1 MKKSAQI
8 FLAMLSVIMLAG
20 CGKDT
25 TSELKTDVELS
36 VTDEANTKAEESA
49 ETEIQNSENQDI
61 PKQNLK
67 VQDSE
72 TQNQEASDA
81 ENDALTVSVEELS
94 DKYTDCIVNIEKVC
108 DTLEEL
114 AFATV
119 DVNNDGIK
127 EMLYAESSVNAAG
140 VYVCFY
146 NDGQII
152 TTGPFGCYG
161 GIKYAPKEGKIISV
175 MDNMDYM
182 KYELIN
188 IDENYETD
196 VEQKYEIEPGSDEG
210 SFVFFLD
217 DEEVTDLEYSNAFAK
232 LKKMDVRCLDYDDMF
247 MYSWSTADPDIIA
260 QHLAKLLEEDEPSR
274 ECHMIIPMVEK
285 AKLIGTWEM
294 YSSEIEGEISY
305 AKDGGVNGKITVH
318 EDYTVDL
325 DFGCHKMSG
334 MYMDFY
340 NGSFN
345 DYADN
350 TDWYVVI
357 DASEEDGTTIYM
369 NVSEEDQLTV
379 NTIGEGETLISL
391 WDIYNRAK

>member
-8 FLAMLSVIMLAG
+8 FLLTLSVIMLAG

-25 TSELKTDVELS
+25 TSELK
-36 VTDEANTKAEESA
+36 TDEANTKAEESA

-81 ENDALTVSVEELS
+81 ENDVLTVSVEELS
-94 DKYTDCIVNIEKVC
+94 DKYTDCIVNIEKDC

-140 VYVCFY
+140 VYICFY

-182 KYELIN
+182 TYELIS

-196 VEQKYEIEPGSDEG
+196 VEQKYEIEPGSDDG

-217 DEEVTDLEYSNAFAK
+217 DEEVTDLEYCNAFAK
-232 LKKMDVRCLDYDDMF
+232 LKNMDVRCLDYDDMF
-247 MYSWSTADPDIIA
+247 MYSWTTADPDIIA

-305 AKDGGVNGKITVH
+305 VKDGGVNGKITVH

-325 DFGCHKMSG
+325 DFGRHKMSG

>member
-1 MKKSAQI
+1 MKGNIMKRSAQI
-8 FLAMLSVIMLAG
+8 FLLTLAVIMLTA

-25 TSELKTDVELS
+25 TSELK
-36 VTDEANTKAEESA
+36 TDEANTKAEESA

-94 DKYTDCIVNIEKVC
+94 DKYTDCIINIEKDC

-182 KYELIN
+182 TYELIN

-232 LKKMDVRCLDYDDMF
+232 LKNMDVRCLDYDDMF
-247 MYSWSTADPDIIA
+247 MYSWTTADPDIIA

-325 DFGCHKMSG
+325 DFGHHKMSG

>member
-1 MKKSAQI
+1 MKRSAQI
-8 FLAMLSVIMLAG
+8 FLLMLSVIMLAG

-25 TSELKTDVELS
+25 TSELK
-36 VTDEANTKAEESA
+36 TDEANTKAEESA

-94 DKYTDCIVNIEKVC
+94 DKYTDCIINIEKDC

-182 KYELIN
+182 TYELIN

-232 LKKMDVRCLDYDDMF
+232 LKNMDVRCLDYDDMF
-247 MYSWSTADPDIIA
+247 MYSWTTADPDIIA

-325 DFGCHKMSG
+325 DFGRHEMSG

>member
-1 MKKSAQI
+1 MKRSAQI
-8 FLAMLSVIMLAG
+8 FLLMLSVIMLAG

-25 TSELKTDVELS
+25 TSELK
-36 VTDEANTKAEESA
+36 TDEANTKAEESA

-72 TQNQEASDA
+72 TQNQEASDV

-94 DKYTDCIVNIEKVC
+94 DKYTDCIINIEKDC

-182 KYELIN
+182 TYELIN

-232 LKKMDVRCLDYDDMF
+232 LKNMDVRCLDYDDMF
-247 MYSWSTADPDIIA
+247 MYSWTTADPDIIA

-305 AKDGGVNGKITVH
+305 AKDGGANGKITVH

-325 DFGCHKMSG
+325 DFGHHKMSG

>member
-1 MKKSAQI
+1 MKRSAQI
-8 FLAMLSVIMLAG
+8 FLLTLAVIMLTA

-25 TSELKTDVELS
+25 TSELK
-36 VTDEANTKAEESA
+36 TDEANTKAEESA

-94 DKYTDCIVNIEKVC
+94 DKYTDCIVNIEKDC

-182 KYELIN
+182 TYELIN

-232 LKKMDVRCLDYDDMF
+232 LKNMDVRCLDYDDMF
-247 MYSWSTADPDIIA
+247 MYSWTTADPDIIA

-325 DFGCHKMSG
+325 DFGHHKMSG

>member
-8 FLAMLSVIMLAG
+8 FLLTLSVIMLAG

-25 TSELKTDVELS
+25 TSELK
-36 VTDEANTKAEESA
+36 TDEANTKAEESA

-94 DKYTDCIVNIEKVC
+94 DKYTDCIVNIERDC

-182 KYELIN
+182 
-188 IDENYETD
+188 
-196 VEQKYEIEPGSDEG
+196 
-210 SFVFFLD
+210 
-217 DEEVTDLEYSNAFAK
+217 
-232 LKKMDVRCLDYDDMF
+232 
-247 MYSWSTADPDIIA
+247 
-260 QHLAKLLEEDEPSR
+260 
-274 ECHMIIPMVEK
+274 
-285 AKLIGTWEM
+285 
-294 YSSEIEGEISY
+294 
-305 AKDGGVNGKITVH
+305 
-318 EDYTVDL
+318 
-325 DFGCHKMSG
+325 
-334 MYMDFY
+334 
-340 NGSFN
+340 
-345 DYADN
+345 
-350 TDWYVVI
+350 
-357 DASEEDGTTIYM
+357 
-369 NVSEEDQLTV
+369 
-379 NTIGEGETLISL
+379 
-391 WDIYNRAK
+391 IYNRAK